1 MKNAMKHAIL
11 GLLLLAVSFNSFG
24 QDKEKTSYVLITNAT
39 VFDGVNEKLMEDTDI
54 LIENNLIKD
63 IGKNLKAPKGA
74 EVIDVTGKTL
84 LPGFID
90 AHTHLA
96 LHSEVDY
103 LIYSAPE
110 GYMGAK
116 AATNATQM
124 LMRGFTTVR
133 DIGGPTIGLKMAI
146 DEGAVIGPRI
156 LPAGK
161 MISQSA
167 GHGDFNARQI
177 NWSQYFAGQIDPAYI
192 RGWTT
197 IADGIAEVQ
206 KATRETLRSGA
217 SQIKIMGSGSILGAH
232 DPLDVT
238 EYTIEELKAIVKEA
252 DKWGTYCGIH
262 AYTSE
267 SVMNAINA
275 GVQSIEHGLFAS
287 EEAFKLMKE
296 KDVFFSTQFMA
307 FSSTPEEAGM
317 NEVAAPKYLLA
328 KEGADN
334 GYRLSKK
341 VGVKMAFGTD
351 LVGGL
356 DMNTYQPQEFVARLK
371 YYTPYEILVQATSL
385 NAELLERSGKR
396 HPYQEGSL
404 GVVKEGAYADIVVVD
419 GNPLKDLTL
428 LVEPDKNIKL
438 IMKDGKVYKNTLN

>member
-1 MKNAMKHAIL
+1 MKKLIKSVCIAVAFVALSFQGFAQEKAKTVIVIKNA
-11 GLLLLAVSFNSFG
+11 N
-24 QDKEKTSYVLITNAT
+24 
-39 VFDGVNEKLMEDTDI
+39 VFDGVNEKLIENTDI
-54 LIENNLIKD
+54 LIENNLITQIAKGIKPPKD
-63 IGKNLKAPKGA
+63 AQLIDINGK
-74 EVIDVTGKTL
+74 IL
-84 LPGFID
+84 LPGLTD

-156 LPAGK
+156 LPTGS
-161 MISQSA
+161 MISQSS

-217 SQIKIMGSGSILGAH
+217 SQIKIMGSGSILGAQ
-232 DPLDVT
+232 DPMDVT
-238 EYTIEELKAIVKEA
+238 EYTIEELRAIVKEA
-252 DKWGTYCGIH
+252 EKWGTYTAIH

-267 SVMNAINA
+267 SVMNALNA

-296 KDVFFSTQFMA
+296 KDAFFSTQFMA
-307 FSSTPEEAGM
+307 FSATPEEAGM
-317 NEVAAPKYLLA
+317 NAVARPKYLQA

-356 DMNTYQPQEFVARLK
+356 EMNTYQPQEFVARLK

-385 NAELLERSGKR
+385 NAELFERAGKR
-396 HPYQEGSL
+396 HPYQEGKI
-404 GVVKEGAYADIVVVD
+404 GVVKVGAYADVIVVE
-419 GNPLKDLTL
+419 GNPLKDIAILA
-428 LVEPDKNIKL
+428 EPEKNIKL
-438 IMKDGKVYKNTLN
+438 IMKDGKVYKNTL